1 MDSNLKLAL
10 GDALAREYAR
20 TSEIDP
26 AELNHQFSP
35 EFEKKMQELIDTL
48 DRNERRYVHIG
59 HRRIR
64 RALLVAVVAVMLL
77 GLVACT
83 VVLTKPSV
91 SWNETQN
98 DTSGT
103 LDITFDVEYPEDAEV
118 STEFEPVKPKKPWG
132 YKIISKEIL
141 STSTFRVTYEKNSG
155 EIIMYTQNGDI
166 SSMSIGIDNEDALF
180 IETTINGHRG
190 YACTK
195 LGNNAL
201 TWSDGIYLYDIIGTC
216 DMETIEKMAQS
227 IP

>member
-10 GDALAREYAR
+10 RDALMREYAW

-35 EFEKKMQELIDTL
+35 EFETKMREHIDF

-77 GLVACT
+77 GLVACA

-91 SWNETQN
+91 TWNETQN

-103 LDITFDVEYPEDAEV
+103 LDITFDVEYPEGTEIP
-118 STEFEPVKPKKPWG
+118 TEFEPVKPKKPWG
-132 YKIISKEIL
+132 YKIVKELQHANLGYEITYNDSKGNTIYYLQWAVE
-141 STSTFRVTYEKNSG
+141 NSSFG
-155 EIIMYTQNGDI
+155 L
-166 SSMSIGIDNEDALF
+166 DNEDAEF
-180 IETTINGHRG
+180 YEVTINGHKG
-190 YACTK
+190 YAYSK

-201 TWSDGIYLYDIIGTC
+201 TWSDGIYLYDIIGTA

-227 IP
+227 IS